1 MNDDFYTHYID
12 TLKDKINIF
21 NTVQFNKDT
30 LVETLPET
38 SLHLPHSLT
47 LTKKYTNSSEQK
59 THRDDT
65 MQLNNLLWQQKV
77 AEYRDTQKKLNRNIN
92 YVSQEYNIIDNEDDL
107 LESIKRESYK
117 TTWNRL
123 DKYQQ
128 KEKITEYVEDLFKKN
143 MIIEENYNQILQS
156 IQDIIKQGSSKKI
169 IYDKKSK
176 IESIWCISCNKNDN
190 KYVCTL

>member
-77 AEYRDTQKKLNRNIN
+77 AEILIMYHRNI
-92 YVSQEYNIIDNEDDL
+92 
-107 LESIKRESYK
+107 
-117 TTWNRL
+117 
-123 DKYQQ
+123 
-128 KEKITEYVEDLFKKN
+128 
-143 MIIEENYNQILQS
+143 IL
-156 IQDIIKQGSSKKI
+156 
-169 IYDKKSK
+169 
-176 IESIWCISCNKNDN
+176 
-190 KYVCTL
+190 